1 MLAGRNGGRRLA
13 DNNSNNTFV
22 GWKLF
27 KDVEVVDLFTR
38 DSLFKAEKWS
48 WIDSDFS
55 SLLTFF
61 LSLK

>member
-1 MLAGRNGGRRLA
+1 MLVGRNGGRRLA

-48 WIDSDFS
+48 WNDSDFS